1 MRTLVQWMFS
11 PLFFLSFIF
20 AASSISQNT
29 GSAAWLIPL
38 LLFAIVVSF
47 AAEKWLP
54 YEKAWN
60 TPQGDFG
67 RDIVH
72 AIVNEGSLAL
82 TVAFIPIMTAIV
94 PHFSI
99 WPHHWPLLVQLGF
112 AIIVADFGITMAH
125 YFSHKYSMLWRL
137 HAVHHSIKRMY
148 GFNGLLK
155 HPLHQA
161 IELSAGTLPLLLI
174 GMPIEIG
181 ALLGF
186 SAALQLMLQHSN
198 IDMRLGPLKYIW
210 AVAAG
215 HRHHHVKDGTRGD
228 VNFGLF
234 THLWDH
240 LLGTFV
246 TNSNERPSP
255 RNGELGIG
263 SQPNYPQNY
272 ISQLFQPFK

>member
-1 MRTLVQWMFS
+1 MFS

-99 WPHHWPLLVQLGF
+99 GNAKNLIDG
-112 AIIVADFGITMAH
+112 
-125 YFSHKYSMLWRL
+125 YFS
-137 HAVHHSIKRMY
+137 
-148 GFNGLLK
+148 
-155 HPLHQA
+155 
-161 IELSAGTLPLLLI
+161 
-174 GMPIEIG
+174 
-181 ALLGF
+181 
-186 SAALQLMLQHSN
+186 
-198 IDMRLGPLKYIW
+198 
-210 AVAAG
+210 
-215 HRHHHVKDGTRGD
+215 
-228 VNFGLF
+228 
-234 THLWDH
+234 
-240 LLGTFV
+240 
-246 TNSNERPSP
+246 PSP
-255 RNGELGIG
+255 SKPGGKSEELKRAQRECLANLQKQLQYVQSVTE
-263 SQPNYPQNY
+263 SQFFSKTQ
-272 ISQLFQPFK
+272 